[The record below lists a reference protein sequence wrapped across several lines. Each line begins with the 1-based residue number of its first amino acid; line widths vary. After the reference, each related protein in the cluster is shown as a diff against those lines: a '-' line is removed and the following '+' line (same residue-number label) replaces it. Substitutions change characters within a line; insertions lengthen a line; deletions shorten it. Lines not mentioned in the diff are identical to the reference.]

1 MRTLLRLKRQ
11 RGLGLIFVISILAL
25 AATLVLLGSL
35 NAASL
40 RVERERTTRE
50 ALIKAKEALIAYAVS
65 DPNRPGELPCPD
77 VNDDGKLLIGEDLIG
92 SACASY
98 TGRLP
103 WVTLGIPDLRDDSGE
118 RLWYA
123 LSVDFH
129 ANGPVTLNSNT
140 AFRAGN
146 SSLTIGGTQPATNVV
161 AVVFSAGSPL
171 QRADGV
177 FQTRG
182 CTVGVN
188 CDAAFKCT
196 TSPASATPKCN
207 PVNYLDVSGGIDNAD
222 LDRNFVS
229 AAESASFND
238 RVLAINS
245 DDIMSLVQKRAG
257 RALAQYLRD
266 YYDTWQTAVAPAGVT
281 FTGFKGFYPWAA
293 PLTDPS
299 ASLPGSN
306 NTTNGQLPRSASA
319 VVWESASSTLGTCS
333 GVGTPQI
340 VCTNLLALPALGTIS
355 GRVKNVATAFLDP
368 PKASDVS
375 VTGVVV
381 GPITQWT
388 LNAGAQALDFSYDAT
403 LGLLNTVTVNAP
415 SASVWTTPA
424 WVTTNNWLETAYYA
438 VAPAF
443 AINGT
448 GSCGTCIT
456 VNNTVAPN
464 NNKQAVVVMTGR
476 ALSGQAARPVTPPAL
491 TTDYLESVNA
501 PATLIF
507 DHNLRSATFNDD
519 PIAVR
524 PWP

>member
-1 MRTLLRLKRQ
+1 VRALLGLKPQ
-11 RGLGLIFVISILAL
+11 RGLALIFVISVLAL

-40 RVERERTTRE
+40 RVERDRTTRE

-65 DPNRPGELPCPD
+65 DSNRPGELPCPD
-77 VNDDGKLLIGEDLIG
+77 INDDGKLVIGEDLIG

-129 ANGPVTLNSNT
+129 ANGSVALNSNT
-140 AFRAGN
+140 AFRTGN
-146 SSLTIGGTQPATNVV
+146 TSLTISGTQPAANVV
-161 AVVFSAGSPL
+161 AAVFSAGSAL

-177 FQTRG
+177 FQARG

-188 CDAAFKCT
+188 CDATFKCT
-196 TSPASATPKCN
+196 TSPASNTPKCN
-207 PVNYLDVSGGIDNAD
+207 PVNYLDISGGVDNAD
-222 LDRNFVS
+222 LNTSFVS

-245 DDIMSLVQKRAG
+245 DDIMSLVQKRA
-257 RALAQYLRD
+257 AMTYAQYLRAH
-266 YYDTWQTAVAPAGVT
+266 YDNWQSAALVT
-281 FTGFKGFYPWAA
+281 GAKGFYPWAA

-299 ASLPGSN
+299 VKQPGSN
-306 NTTNGQLPRSASA
+306 GTTNGLLPLSASTVVWDSASA
-319 VVWESASSTLGTCS
+319 TLGTCS
-333 GVGTPQI
+333 GVGTTQI
-340 VCTNLLALPALGTIS
+340 VCTNLAALPGLDTITA
-355 GRVKNVATAFLDP
+355 RVRNVATAFVDP
-368 PKASDVS
+368 PQASDVAVS
-375 VTGVVV
+375 GIVLGSSYT
-381 GPITQWT
+381 WT
-388 LNAGAQALDFSYDAT
+388 LNSAAQALDFSHTAT
-403 LGLLNTVTVNAP
+403 LGVLASVTVNAP
-415 SASVWTTPA
+415 SASAWTTTS
-424 WVTTNNWLETAYYA
+424 WVATNNWHQAAYYA
-438 VAPAF
+438 VGPAF
-443 AINGT
+443 AIDGS
-448 GSCGTCIT
+448 GSCGACIT

-491 TTDYLESVNA
+491 TADYLESANA
-501 PATLIF
+501 PSTLIF
-507 DHNLRSATFNDD
+507 DHNLRSATFNDE